1 RSTAAHA
8 QGQLRIRLQPRN
20 TVAARLPRTHDSTG
34 DQTSGRRGS
43 YASPDGFSCFVK
55 LGAWPLS
62 PAGVDAEAVAGCSGE
77 DVKVDV
83 KDLLERDFAV
93 GQKEVHPLA
102 RKPRSGAHALSCA
115 RSGGRAT
122 SPERIRPVRHHPA
135 CQLQLRRLL
144 RPAGSESA
152 VSGQICRLGYTQN
165 TQWAGRR

>member
-1 RSTAAHA
+1 MVISRSTAAHA

-93 GQKEVHPLA
+93 GQKEVHALA
-102 RKPRSGAHALSCA
+102 RKPRGGAHGL
-115 RSGGRAT
+115 
-122 SPERIRPVRHHPA
+122 
-135 CQLQLRRLL
+135 
-144 RPAGSESA
+144 
-152 VSGQICRLGYTQN
+152 Y
-165 TQWAGRR
+165 